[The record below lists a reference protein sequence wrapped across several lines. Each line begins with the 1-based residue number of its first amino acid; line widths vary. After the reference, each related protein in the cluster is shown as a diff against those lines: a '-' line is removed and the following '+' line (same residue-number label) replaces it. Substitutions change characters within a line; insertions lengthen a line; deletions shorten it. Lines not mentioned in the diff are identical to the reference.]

1 MILVVPPLGLESQH
15 VRKTGRPIRT
25 QEWKQR
31 HVTSMRT
38 GTPPSSNCQV
48 YMLALESA
56 QGGRTKVKCHM
67 TFIAYGVRACDYF
80 HYAHAVSC
88 SALLEHFSVCL
99 QQVCPNQYSADF
111 TLLQVQVKYTLT
123 RHCHSSEN
131 QLKLP
136 YFRINHHG
144 KRRLLKWPLDMLEEQ
159 IRLLFRRFNLCT
171 TGTVWPCE
179 EDETSALQVALA

>member
-1 MILVVPPLGLESQH
+1 MIALRNLLTTATFQGPCSSIVIPQTLPSVCRRACACLFGLG
-15 VRKTGRPIRT
+15 
-25 QEWKQR
+25 
-31 HVTSMRT
+31 
-38 GTPPSSNCQV
+38 
-48 YMLALESA
+48 
-56 QGGRTKVKCHM
+56 QGGRTRVHM
-67 TFIAYGVRACDYF
+67 TFIACQRCARMRLFPLRACGIMF
-80 HYAHAVSC
+80 SSAR
-88 SALLEHFSVCL
+88 ALLSVSATGL
-99 QQVCPNQYSADF
+99 SSADF

-144 KRRLLKWPLDMLEEQ
+144 KRRLLKIKWPLDILEEQ